1 MKQCIYKTRM
11 SLFNLDVI
19 LWGIISVILS
29 FINIYL
35 FMLSFVVL
43 IFWVLF
49 IVGTRICLYE
59 DKIEYRVGFIL
70 KTSVSTIFIKN
81 ISFVNCS
88 QDLLGKIFHYG
99 DIIIAT
105 YNEKYS
111 FTIKRMKNAK
121 MLIDNIYIKL
131 DSFITSP
138 TYYYLLKY

>member
-121 MLIDNIYIKL
+121 MLIDNINILIDNNK
-131 DSFITSP
+131 
-138 TYYYLLKY
+138 